1 MAKKQIL
8 NLIEWNESATGGY
21 DTDGHPIVERRF
33 KIDTIK
39 NSIDFRP
46 GLFLNE
52 LQVRDLLNTG
62 QWEINLR
69 QSRNSD
75 FS

>member
-8 NLIEWNESATGGY
+8 NLIEWTEKATKNF
-21 DTDGHPIVERRF
+21 DKDGHTIVERRF

-39 NSIDFRP
+39 NSIDFKA
-46 GLFLNE
+46 GQLLNE

-69 QSRNSD
+69 QTRNSD